1 MGRSVKSVRQ
11 GVNETTR
18 RWVRSAQALPG
29 RRQTCGERLAVFA
42 KQHSSEA
49 FYVCEDPLEAAVF
62 SALVEIL
69 RYRDTQGQGGKEP
82 DVDS

>member
-11 GVNETTR
+11 GVNDTTG
-18 RWVRSAQALPG
+18 RWVRSARTLAG
-29 RRQTCGERLAVFA
+29 RKQVHGEQLAAFA

-69 RYRDTQGQGGKEP
+69 RYRDVQDQGGKEP